1 MEWVGSRIKILSKE
15 KGIPLTRI
23 AKDLQV
29 SRQTMNDWIKGQVP
43 KGTHLI
49 GLCKIFNVSPD
60 YFFQEESVT
69 PISIPLHRTR
79 GRAKL
84 NTTMEHNAM
93 ILAKEYEGLFRF
105 ASSPGLVPVLR
116 GGEDME
122 TARSLAQT
130 LRTMVRVE
138 ANKPMDYEKAFTLL
152 AKLNI
157 VCIFRAFPVHIK
169 GYAFYCRI
177 HRHRVIFVNTATSVL
192 DLIFALLHE
201 TVHAVR
207 DEDGS
212 VVYDREEESFCDM
225 AAGLTQ
231 YQEAYVEMV
240 FNAIKDKPGGQQ
252 VNILKKYSGTYCHSI
267 YGICSQIESRH
278 TEFNLKTGGADT
290 NLKKDFLTIGEIL
303 FESKEPAAYITN
315 LKELSPL
322 FFDIVSKQID
332 NPSTRK
338 FGELLGLESS
348 LDAQQV
354 RTAWRELLEHSASRH
369 AYTM

>member
-1 MEWVGSRIKILSKE
+1 MGGEEMEWIGSRIKILSKE
-15 KGIPLTRI
+15 KGVPLTRI
-23 AKDLQV
+23 AADLQV

-49 GLCKIFNVSPD
+49 GLCRIFNVPPD
-60 YFFQEESVT
+60 YFFQQDSVS

-79 GRAKL
+79 GRARL
-84 NTTMEHNAM
+84 NTAMEHNAM
-93 ILAKEYEGLFRF
+93 TLAEEYEGLFRF
-105 ASSPGLVPVLR
+105 APSPGLVPVFR
-116 GGEDME
+116 GGHDIE

-130 LRTMVRVE
+130 LRTMVGVE
-138 ANKPMDYEKAFTLL
+138 AGKPMDYEKAFALL

-157 VCIFRAFPVHIK
+157 VCIFRTFPAHIK

-177 HRHRVIFVNTATSVL
+177 HRHRVIFVNTATNVL

-207 DEDGS
+207 DEDGQA
-212 VVYDREEESFCDM
+212 VYEIEEEIFCDKT
-225 AAGLTQ
+225 AGLTQ
-231 YQEAYVEMV
+231 YPDTYVEMV
-240 FNAIKDKPGGQQ
+240 FNAIKDKPDGQQ

-267 YGICSQIESRH
+267 YGICSRIKDRQPDFSLR
-278 TEFNLKTGGADT
+278 TGGADT
-290 NLKKDFLTIGEIL
+290 NLRKDFLTVNEIL
-303 FESKEPAAYITN
+303 FESREPAAYIMN
-315 LKELSPL
+315 LKKLSPL

-338 FGELLGLESS
+338 FGEWLGIESS

-354 RTAWRELLEHSASRH
+354 RTAWREFQEHS
-369 AYTM
+369 

>member
-15 KGIPLTRI
+15 KGVPLTKV

-49 GLCKIFNVSPD
+49 GLCRIFNVSPD
-60 YFFQEESVT
+60 YFFQEESVS

-105 ASSPGLVPVLR
+105 APSPGLVPVFR
-116 GGEDME
+116 GGHDIE

-130 LRTMVRVE
+130 LRTIVGVE
-138 ANKPMDYEKAFTLL
+138 PGKPMDYEKAFSLL

-177 HRHRVIFVNTATSVL
+177 HRHRVIFVNTATNVL

-207 DEDGS
+207 DEDGH
-212 VVYDREEESFCDM
+212 VMYEIEDEDFCDM

-231 YQEAYVEMV
+231 YQDTYVGMV
-240 FNAIKDKPGGQQ
+240 FNAIKDKPDGQQ

-267 YGICSQIESRH
+267 FGICSQIKSRH
-278 TEFNLKTGGADT
+278 PDFNLRIGGADT
-290 NLKKDFLTIGEIL
+290 NLKKDFLAVGEIL
-303 FESKEPAAYITN
+303 FKSKEPASYIMN

-338 FGELLGLESS
+338 FGEWLGLESS

-354 RTAWRELLEHSASRH
+354 RTAWRELLEHS
-369 AYTM
+369 

>member
-15 KGIPLTRI
+15 KGVPLTRV

-49 GLCKIFNVSPD
+49 GLCKIFNVPPD
-60 YFFQEESVT
+60 YFFQESSVY

-105 ASSPGLVPVLR
+105 APSPGLVPVFR
-116 GGEDME
+116 GGHDIE
-122 TARSLAQT
+122 TAGSLAQT
-130 LRTMVRVE
+130 LRSIVGVE
-138 ANKPMDYEKAFTLL
+138 PGKPMDYEKAFALL

-157 VCIFRAFPVHIK
+157 VCIFRAFPAHIK

-177 HRHRVIFVNTATSVL
+177 HRHRVIFVNTATNVL

-207 DEDGS
+207 DEDGQ
-212 VVYDREEESFCDM
+212 VVYEIEEEDFCDM
-225 AAGLTQ
+225 TAGLSQ
-231 YQEAYVEMV
+231 YQDTYVEMV
-240 FNAIKDKPGGQQ
+240 FNAIKDKSEGQK

-267 YGICSQIESRH
+267 YGICSQIKSRH
-278 TEFNLKTGGADT
+278 PDFSLRIGGADT
-290 NLKKDFLTIGEIL
+290 NLKKDFLTVGEIL
-303 FESKEPAAYITN
+303 FKSKEPVAYIMN

-338 FGELLGLESS
+338 FGEWLGLESS

-354 RTAWRELLEHSASRH
+354 RTAWRELTEHS
-369 AYTM
+369 